1 MFTNREKMKKFES
14 PTLEEAYELAKEH
27 FNCKISQL
35 DCEIVQYPSKGFL
48 GIGKKSA
55 IIIASCTSCK
65 QDIKEQSIA
74 ALKPKQKEIVKND
87 VVDIVKE
94 VPEPIFEIKNEVI
107 KEKNIEVSKYN
118 EIDSKMYNG
127 EQNSKVYYRDK
138 ECDSSHIVPV
148 QNIEL
153 AKTIEDEI
161 KRLFSLSCYHVDVV
175 EVDIIDNN
183 ALIFI
188 DGDDVA
194 LLIGK
199 DGYRYNAI
207 SYMLFN
213 WLYAKYELFVKL
225 EIASFVTSQEEMI
238 ASMLLPVI
246 DKINSDGKGRTRP
259 FKGILIQ
266 IALMQLRIAFPSKYV
281 AIKKNKNGD
290 RYIIV
295 NDFNSKPNE

>member
-1 MFTNREKMKKFES
+1 MPTNRENMKKLEAL
-14 PTLEEAYELAKEH
+14 TLEETYELAKEH

-35 DCEIVQYPSKGFL
+35 NCEIVQYPSKGFL

-55 IIIASCTSCK
+55 IIIASYLPSKENEKLAVAMDQIQKETTTKIAASTAK
-65 QDIKEQSIA
+65 KESPQPIVEIINEEIKLQNSEQS
-74 ALKPKQKEIVKND
+74 
-87 VVDIVKE
+87 
-94 VPEPIFEIKNEVI
+94 
-107 KEKNIEVSKYN
+107 KYD
-118 EIDSKMYNG
+118 EIDSKMFGSDNNEKVFYN
-127 EQNSKVYYRDK
+127 DK
-138 ECDSSHIVPV
+138 ECSSLPIAPT

-153 AKTIEDEI
+153 SKTIEDEI

-266 IALMQLRIAFPSKYV
+266 IALTQLRVAFPSKYV
-281 AIKKNKNGD
+281 AIKTNKNGD